1 MNISI
6 NAKKV
11 LQRRYLLRNEKGET
25 VETPSQLFHRVAH
38 AIASV
43 EIKYNKKSNVKKI
56 EGDFYEMMSNLE
68 FLPNTPTLMNAGTNY
83 G

>member
-11 LQRRYLLRNEKGET
+11 LQRRYLLQNEKGET
-25 VETPSQLFHRVAH
+25 IETPSQLFRRVAH
-38 AIASV
+38 SIASV